1 MSALGVAIGSWLIGS
16 SVAFVVRRRAIAGVA
31 GVGGALAGGVAAAIA
46 GTRVLLAGTT
56 VTWSAPWRV
65 PAGTLGLR
73 LDPLAAVFLLPIAVV
88 GALCAIYGVAYLRR
102 HVHGG
107 PIGSPI
113 GSPIGGSL
121 AAYNLLLASMAVVV
135 TANDLVLFLVAWEL
149 MTLSSWA
156 LVVSDHPIAA
166 VRSAGRQYLIAGHL
180 ATAALFLLSI
190 LLAAD
195 RGTFAIDALAGG
207 SPRTLLFLL
216 ALVGFGTKAGIVP
229 MHVWLPDAHP
239 AAPSHVSAL
248 MSAVMITMGFY
259 GLARFL
265 PILGPPAL
273 WWAYL
278 LMALGAA
285 GAAGGG
291 VFAVAQRD
299 VKRVLAY
306 STVENAGLVTLGM
319 GLGLLGTA
327 LNQPLLAGLAWTAV
341 LFHLWNH
348 ALAKALV
355 FLGFGAVA
363 QGAHSRSLD
372 ALGGMLARWR
382 TVGTTLVLGTAAIAS
397 LPGLNVFASEWLLL
411 RDLLLGVLLLKGA
424 ALVAVLAALSLIA
437 LTGGVVVACFARLVG
452 IGLLGVPRTP
462 GAATAAEP
470 SWAMRAPMLALA
482 AGCLGVAAMPGQVA
496 GALAPAVMV
505 IARGSDVAG
514 ARGIVQPIAVL
525 LPLLATLTGLVLLL
539 RTGIG
544 RAAPRRQ
551 SVTWA
556 CGYPATG
563 PAMQYTSTSFSEPLT
578 RLMDP
583 LLRMEVRYAADGA
596 GPQRA
601 LWPGK
606 RVAWTSSAPDRV
618 LVGLYEPV
626 FLAVGRVGAWARRRS
641 PPRVATSLLYIVL
654 TVLALLGLLFLPGV
668 GP

>member
-1 MSALGVAIGSWLIGS
+1 MTALCVAIGCWLVGS
-16 SVAFVVRRRAIAGVA
+16 STAFGLRRRASAWVA
-31 GVGGALAGGVAAAIA
+31 GGGGALTGGIAAGLAA
-46 GTRVLLAGTT
+46 TRSLVNSTT
-56 VTWSAPWRV
+56 VTWAAPWNI
-65 PAGTLGLR
+65 PAGTLGFR

-88 GALCAIYGVAYLRR
+88 GALGAVYGVGYLRR
-102 HVHGG
+102 HAPGG
-107 PIGSPI
+107 
-113 GSPIGGSL
+113 PIGGSL

-135 TANDLVLFLVAWEL
+135 TANNLVLFLVAWEL

-156 LVVSDHPIAA
+156 LVVSDHPLAA
-166 VRSAGRQYLIAGHL
+166 VRAAGRHYLIAGHL

-195 RGTFAIDALAGG
+195 RGTFTIDALAGAN
-207 SPRTLLFLL
+207 PRSLLFLL

-285 GAAGGG
+285 GAAGGV

-306 STVENAGLVTLGM
+306 STIENAGLVTLGM

-327 LNQPLLAGLAWTAV
+327 LDQPLLAGLAWTAV

-355 FLGFGAVA
+355 FLGFGAIA
-363 QGAHSRSLD
+363 QSAHSRSLD

-382 TVGTTLVLGTAAIAS
+382 TVGTTLVVGTAAIAS

-411 RDLLLGVLLLKGA
+411 RGLLLGVLSLKAA
-424 ALVAVLAALSLIA
+424 ALVAALTALSLIA
-437 LTGGVVVACFARLVG
+437 LTGGVAVACFTRLVG
-452 IGLLGVPRTP
+452 IGLLGVPRTL

-470 SWAMRAPMLALA
+470 GWAMRAPMLALA
-482 AGCLGVAAMPGQVA
+482 ASCVGVAAMPGQIA
-496 GALAPAVMV
+496 GALAPAVIV
-505 IARGSDVAG
+505 VARGADVAG
-514 ARGIVQPIAVL
+514 ARGVVQPLAVL
-525 LPLLATLTGLVLLL
+525 LPLLVTLTGVVLLL
-539 RTGIG
+539 RTVVR

-556 CGYPATG
+556 CGYAAVT

-578 RLMDP
+578 RVMAP
-583 LLRMEVRYAADGA
+583 LLRMNVQREPDVANPR
-596 GPQRA
+596 RA
-601 LWPGK
+601 LWPAEP
-606 RVAWTSSAPDRV
+606 VAWTSSAPDRV

-626 FLAVGRVGAWARRRS
+626 FARIGRVGGWAGRRS

-654 TVLALLGLLFLPGV
+654 TVLALLGLLFL
-668 GP
+668 